1 MMKEGLIWKILK
13 IRSEIFLNE
22 IIARKIR
29 WKKRYLKGTLKNS
42 DGDWIILLVLPVSL
56 SYSINKMLFFVILER
71 ENYYSY
77 SFVHMIL

>member
-1 MMKEGLIWKILK
+1 M
-13 IRSEIFLNE
+13 IRSEIFLLNE

-29 WKKRYLKGTLKNS
+29 WKNRYLKGTLKDS

-71 ENYYSY
+71 ENYYS
-77 SFVHMIL
+77 